1 MTQTFWI
8 RYAIAVATVC
18 VALWLLSRLATALR
32 RRKRAGDAASL
43 SVVASI
49 ALAPNVSVHVV
60 RAGERE
66 FLIAAGA
73 TAVSLVQ
80 QSRNDIDDQRQDGRA
95 ISERD

>member
-8 RYAIAVATVC
+8 RYAVAVATVC
-18 VALWLLSRLATALR
+18 VALWLLSRLAFALR
-32 RRKRAGDAASL
+32 RQKRTGDAGGLSL
-43 SVVASI
+43 LASI

-60 RAGERE
+60 RAGECE

-80 QSRNDIDDQRQDGRA
+80 QTRNEVDDQREDRRA
-95 ISERD
+95 VTERH

>member
-80 QSRNDIDDQRQDGRA
+80 QSRNDIDDQRQDRRA

>member
-18 VALWLLSRLATALR
+18 AALWLLSRLASVLRKR
-32 RRKRAGDAASL
+32 RRAVDAGGL

-73 TAVSLVQ
+73 TVVSLVQ
-80 QSRNDIDDQRQDGRA
+80 QTRNDVDDQRQDRRA
-95 ISERD
+95 ITERD

>member
-18 VALWLLSRLATALR
+18 AALWLLSRLASVLRKR
-32 RRKRAGDAASL
+32 RRAVDAGGL
-43 SVVASI
+43 SVVASL

-73 TAVSLVQ
+73 AAVSLVQ
-80 QSRNDIDDQRQDGRA
+80 QTRNEVDDQRQDRRA
-95 ISERD
+95 VTERH